1 MTIDAAFTHF
11 PSLTT
16 NRLLLRQIQPQDA
29 EALFATFSDEEAMQF
44 YGHEPH
50 RSLDDTHALIEQIQ
64 ARYAR
69 REAIRW
75 GITLRD
81 IVRELPTND
90 ERSDVEC
97 VGARFIA
104 PAGWGGANAAEF
116 ATDILKGEDRVIGS
130 CGFYHFDAGFH
141 RAETGYELHRAFWG
155 QGMMTEAMSAILTF
169 GFTELGLHRV
179 EAIIDIANER
189 SKGLLLKLGFTYE
202 GNLRQRYF
210 FRDRFEDEHYFGLLK
225 DEWLGSV

>member
-16 NRLLLRQIQPQDA
+16 NRLQLRQIQLNDV
-29 EALFATFSDEEAMQF
+29 EALFATFSDEKTMQF

-50 RSLDDTHALIEQIQ
+50 QSLDETRESIGQIQ

-75 GITLRD
+75 GITL
-81 IVRELPTND
+81 
-90 ERSDVEC
+90 
-97 VGARFIA
+97 
-104 PAGWGGANAAEF
+104 
-116 ATDILKGEDRVIGS
+116 KGEDRVIGS
-130 CGFYHFDAGFH
+130 CSFHRFDTGFH
-141 RAETGYELHRAFWG
+141 RAETGYELNRAFWG
-155 QGMMTEAMSAILTF
+155 QGVMTEAMSAILTY
-169 GFTELGLHRV
+169 GFAELGVHRV

-189 SKGLLLKLGFTYE
+189 SKSLLLKLGFTYE
-202 GNLRQRYF
+202 GNLRQRYC

-225 DEWLGSV
+225 DEWRGSSPIR